1 MVWIVLAGSA
11 QAEGRC
17 GTHPWCD
24 TSLSPDRRAA
34 RLVSALTPDERIT
47 LLAGDHVEGVTGATG
62 THTGAADGVPRVGLP
77 PLYLTDGPVGIR
89 QGRATA
95 FPSSMAMAASFD
107 RGLVRRAGAAI
118 GSEARFKGNDL
129 VYGPTVNILRTPLW
143 GRSFESFGE
152 DPFLTARMGVAWI
165 KGVQA
170 QGVIAN
176 VKHFAANNQEG
187 RRLPDGSITGNRFH
201 VDARVDE
208 RTLHEIYLPQF
219 EAAVKEAGVGAV
231 MCSYNRLNGRHACE
245 NPNLL
250 GRVLR
255 REWGF
260 QGFVLAD
267 YGASKRVATGLR
279 AGLDFE
285 PWPFVDLD
293 GGQNLTPPQ
302 VHAALT
308 VGLLE
313 QRVVD
318 RAVRRLLRTQFAHG
332 FFDRP
337 AFVDDEA
344 RIDRARHQRLARR
357 VAEAGITM
365 LKNDG
370 VLPLDARRLGS
381 LAVIGADADAYRNGG
396 GSSDVEPY
404 TFVSPRR
411 GIEARAG
418 RRVSVRYDPGDD
430 LTRAAA
436 VASESDAAVVVV
448 ADTATEGEDKPCLSL
463 DCGASDGPGRDALV
477 AAVAAANRRTVVVLE
492 TAGPVLTPW
501 RARVAAIVNAWYP
514 GGAGGRAI
522 ARVLFGDVDP
532 GGRVPATFPRRD
544 QDLPTARRERRYPG
558 VDDVVHHD
566 EGVLVG
572 YRWYDA
578 KRIQPAF
585 PFGFGLS
592 YTRWSFRGLR
602 VRAARQGVSVSV
614 EVANRGRRA
623 GVAVPQLY
631 VGLPGTAA
639 RPQPPRQ
646 LKGFAKV
653 RLGPGRRARLRLHLD
668 RRAFSYW
675 DARRDRWHVA
685 PGCYEVGLGTSSRD
699 IIHRRRVRVGR
710 ARCGPHALNAGPRG
724 RTARAARTGP
734 LPSAR

>member
-17 GTHPWCD
+17 GTHPWCN

-332 FFDRP
+332 LSVARLRRVGRP
-337 AFVDDEA
+337 GSRRPGRGGCRGQPENGRGA
-344 RIDRARHQRLARR
+344 RDGRAGAHALAR
-357 VAEAGITM
+357 
-365 LKNDG
+365 
-370 VLPLDARRLGS
+370 
-381 LAVIGADADAYRNGG
+381 
-396 GSSDVEPY
+396 
-404 TFVSPRR
+404 
-411 GIEARAG
+411 
-418 RRVSVRYDPGDD
+418 
-430 LTRAAA
+430 
-436 VASESDAAVVVV
+436 
-448 ADTATEGEDKPCLSL
+448 
-463 DCGASDGPGRDALV
+463 PGRGD
-477 AAVAAANRRTVVVLE
+477 RERVV
-492 TAGPVLTPW
+492 
-501 RARVAAIVNAWYP
+501 
-514 GGAGGRAI
+514 
-522 ARVLFGDVDP
+522 P
-532 GGRVPATFPRRD
+532 GGRGRTRDRSHAVRRRRSRRPGAGHLPATRPGPSDRPTRASLPRR
-544 QDLPTARRERRYPG
+544 
-558 VDDVVHHD
+558 
-566 EGVLVG
+566 
-572 YRWYDA
+572 
-578 KRIQPAF
+578 
-585 PFGFGLS
+585 
-592 YTRWSFRGLR
+592 
-602 VRAARQGVSVSV
+602 
-614 EVANRGRRA
+614 
-623 GVAVPQLY
+623 
-631 VGLPGTAA
+631 
-639 RPQPPRQ
+639 
-646 LKGFAKV
+646 
-653 RLGPGRRARLRLHLD
+653 
-668 RRAFSYW
+668 
-675 DARRDRWHVA
+675 
-685 PGCYEVGLGTSSRD
+685 
-699 IIHRRRVRVGR
+699 RRR
-710 ARCGPHALNAGPRG
+710 GPP
-724 RTARAARTGP
+724 
-734 LPSAR
+734 